1 VFLLSL
7 DTESEPNQ
15 SIKNFERSNSSELF
29 DRYNR
34 WYLSGPIQSKE
45 EEQVQRIKMCL
56 EKRLIVEKETNKQGL
71 EATSF

>member
-34 WYLSGPIQSKE
+34 WYLSDPIQSKE